1 VILASFPEA
10 NVVLDKPDDMTREQC
25 EPANVLRTVT
35 SDEMPVVI
43 SCWKVTQ
50 EELEEIQRTGRV
62 WLMVYGVTMPPVVL
76 CGVRPF

>member
-1 VILASFPEA
+1 
-10 NVVLDKPDDMTREQC
+10 
-25 EPANVLRTVT
+25 LRTVT